1 MLMNKRSHLSKKLA
15 CLALASLLSFA
26 ASGFET
32 IDFIKPSLA
41 ASEADNFPNRPVRL
55 IVPYSAG
62 ATTDTLA
69 RTVGLK
75 LEAKWK
81 QSIIVENLPGAGGI
95 TGTANAARAP
105 GDGYT
110 LVIVTASHVILPAV
124 MTRPPF
130 DPIHSFA
137 PVTMM
142 VKSPGLLLSSK
153 TSGIENFAEMVK
165 RGKQEQLSY
174 GSSGV
179 GSKHHVTMVELS
191 RLAGINSQHISYRG
205 SAQAMNDIMGG
216 HLQLQMGAFSFG
228 NEFVRKGQ
236 VNGLA
241 IVASKRHPM
250 LPDVPTLAELG
261 YPLSSG
267 EWWALLAPAGTPAP
281 IVDKI
286 SKDVAQVL
294 SMPEVKERMPA
305 DELVSSTPEELLEF
319 LKAEGELWGG
329 TAKRTGMQID

>member
-1 MLMNKRSHLSKKLA
+1 MLQIACISLSRT
-15 CLALASLLSFA
+15 LASLVLASLFGA
-26 ASGFET
+26 AIVGST
-32 IDFIKPSLA
+32 AAAL
-41 ASEADNFPNRPVRL
+41 ASEADNFPNRAVRL
-55 IVPYSAG
+55 IVPYAAG

-81 QSIIVENLPGAGGI
+81 QSVVVENLPGGGGMN
-95 TGTANAARAP
+95 GTAVASRTP

-124 MTRPPF
+124 MARPPF
-130 DPIHSFA
+130 DPIKSFA

-153 TSGIENFAEMVK
+153 ASGISNFSDILK
-165 RGKQEQLSY
+165 RGKEEQLSY

-191 RLAGINSQHISYRG
+191 RLANIKSQHISYRG
-205 SAQAMNDIMGG
+205 SAQAMNDIIGG

-228 NEFVRKGQ
+228 HEFVRKGQ
-236 VNGLA
+236 VNGIA
-241 IVASKRHPM
+241 IVAEKRHPM
-250 LPDVPTLAELG
+250 LPDVPTLTELG
-261 YPLSSG
+261 YPLASG
-267 EWWALLAPAGTPAP
+267 EWWALLASAGTPPA

-286 SKDVAQVL
+286 AKDVAEAL
-294 SMPEVKERMPA
+294 LAPEVKARMPA
-305 DELVSSTPEELLEF
+305 DELVSSTPQELLEF

-329 TAKRTGMQID
+329 TAKRTGMKID

>member
-1 MLMNKRSHLSKKLA
+1 MLPKKNERLLQKLVRLGLA
-15 CLALASLLSFA
+15 CPLGLAIL
-26 ASGFET
+26 G
-32 IDFIKPSLA
+32 LA
-41 ASEADNFPNRPVRL
+41 ASILGAPGLAATENFPNRPVRL

-69 RTVGLK
+69 RTVGAK
-75 LEAKWK
+75 LEAAWK
-81 QSIIVENLPGAGGI
+81 QSVIVENLPGAGGI
-95 TGTANAARAP
+95 MGAGVAARAP

-130 DPIHSFA
+130 DPIKSFA
-137 PVTMM
+137 PITMM
-142 VKSPGLLLSSK
+142 VKSPGLLLASK
-153 TSGIENFAEMVK
+153 ASGIESLADMVK
-165 RGKQEQLSY
+165 RGKQEQLGY

-205 SAQAMNDIMGG
+205 SAQAMNDVLGG

-236 VNGLA
+236 VNGIA

-261 YPLSSG
+261 YPLTSG
-267 EWWALLAPAGTPAP
+267 EWWALLAPAGTPDA

-286 SKDVAQVL
+286 AKDVAEVL
-294 SMPEVKERMPA
+294 LMPDVKARMPA
-305 DELVSSTPEELLEF
+305 DELVPSTPKELTEF
-319 LKAEGELWGG
+319 LKEEGEMWGG